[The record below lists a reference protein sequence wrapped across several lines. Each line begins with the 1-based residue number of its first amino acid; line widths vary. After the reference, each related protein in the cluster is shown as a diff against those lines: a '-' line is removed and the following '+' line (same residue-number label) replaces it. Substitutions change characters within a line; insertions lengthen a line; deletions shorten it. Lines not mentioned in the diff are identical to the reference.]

1 MEIVCIFEYFCIC
14 FDVIVLIVD
23 INIIERGRENVVM
36 NKKYKIVLERC
47 YKGCDKG

>member
-1 MEIVCIFEYFCIC
+1 MEIVCIFEYFCIF

-23 INIIERGRENVVM
+23 INIIERRREDVM
-36 NKKYKIVLERC
+36 NKKYKSVLERC